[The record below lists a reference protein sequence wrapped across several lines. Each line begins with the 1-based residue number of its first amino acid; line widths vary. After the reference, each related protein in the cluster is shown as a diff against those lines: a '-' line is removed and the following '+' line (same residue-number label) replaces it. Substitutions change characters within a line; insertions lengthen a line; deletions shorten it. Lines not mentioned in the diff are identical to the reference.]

1 MNNAKSH
8 PSSEFGRQEASVEF
22 LTDLEE
28 KLEVAQVQRE
38 VYHSLTAK
46 LGPGTLEEEDV
57 IRLEDLESTLLNI
70 TQVCRGYVQACGIT

>member
-1 MNNAKSH
+1 M
-8 PSSEFGRQEASVEF
+8 EF